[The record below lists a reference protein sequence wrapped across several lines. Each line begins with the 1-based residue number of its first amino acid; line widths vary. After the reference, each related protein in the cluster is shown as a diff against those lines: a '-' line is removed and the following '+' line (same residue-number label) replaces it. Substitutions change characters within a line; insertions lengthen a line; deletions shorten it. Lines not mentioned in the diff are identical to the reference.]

1 MEPVLREGMDFLRD
15 DGRAIGC
22 YSNRYMQHIDATGG
36 RTEKSFGVSLWRSLA
51 DMERWSESHPTHVA
65 IFGTF
70 MRIVQELQ
78 FQLKLRVYHEV
89 SVLKP
94 DEQDYEYINC
104 HPRTGLLAALAA

>member
-15 DGRAIGC
+15 QGTTIGC
-22 YSNRYMQHIDATGG
+22 YTNRYMRHLDAAG
-36 RTEKSFGVSLWRSLA
+36 RPLEKTFGLSLWRSLA
-51 DMERWSESHPTHVA
+51 DMERWAESHPTHVA

-70 MRIVQELQ
+70 MRIVQEMN

-104 HPRTGLLAALAA
+104 HAQTGLMNGVRG